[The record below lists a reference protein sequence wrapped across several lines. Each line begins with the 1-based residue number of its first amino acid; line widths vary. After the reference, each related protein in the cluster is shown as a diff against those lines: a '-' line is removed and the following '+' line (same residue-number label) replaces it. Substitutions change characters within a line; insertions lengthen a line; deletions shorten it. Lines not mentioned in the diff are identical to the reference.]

1 MGDLMKQRV
10 VELAEFGKAENMRLI
25 EADIP
30 SPGPGQIVVKN
41 NAIGLNYLDTYFRS
55 GLYPWPNQE
64 KIKIPGSE
72 GVGFVHAVGSNVVEL
87 KEGDKVSYVTPV
99 GAYAEYAL
107 INAVHAVQIKVD
119 VNDFDVVACT
129 LKGLTAHYLL
139 HLTFDLKSGMTAL
152 VHAAAGGVGQ
162 LMGQWGSEIGAT
174 MIGTVGGPEKAE
186 AAKKAGYHHVID
198 YNDKDFVSE
207 VMKIT
212 NNQKCDVV
220 YDSVA
225 KSVFPGSMDCLKPR
239 GLWALFGQASGPIV
253 DFNLGL
259 LSAKGSLFVT
269 RPTLFSYIANR
280 DEYNKASLEL
290 YSRVADGRLKVAIH
304 DKMPIENIVEAHNLL
319 EGRKTKGAIVITL

>member
-1 MGDLMKQRV
+1 MKQRV
-10 VELAEFGKAENMRLI
+10 VELTEFGKAENMRLV

-30 SPGPGQIVVKN
+30 SPASGQIVVKN

-55 GLYPWPNQE
+55 GLYPWPNEE
-64 KIKIPGSE
+64 KIKVLGSE
-72 GVGFVHAVGSNVVEL
+72 GVGFVHSVGKDVKDF

-107 INAVHAVQIKVD
+107 INAAHAVQIKIK
-119 VNDFDVVACT
+119 VNDFDVVAST
-129 LKGLTAHYLL
+129 LKGLTTHYLL
-139 HLTFDLKSGMTAL
+139 HLTFNLKPGMTAL

-174 MIGTVGGPEKAE
+174 MIGTVGGPEKAI
-186 AAKKAGYHHVID
+186 AAKNAGYHHVID
-198 YNDKDFVSE
+198 YNDKDFVAE
-207 VMKIT
+207 VIKTT

-225 KSVFPGSMDCLKPR
+225 KSVFPGSLDCLKPR

-280 DEYNKASLEL
+280 DEYNNASFEL
-290 YSRVADGRLKVAIH
+290 YSRIADGRLKAAIH
-304 DKMPIENIVEAHNLL
+304 DKMPLEKIVNAHNLL
-319 EGRKTKGAIVITL
+319 EGRKTKGALVITL